1 MSSNAGRWRAVG
13 RLLAAGGVY
22 DLVFAVSILVFT
34 RPSAAL
40 LGLSVPD
47 DPVYLLFNGIF
58 LVLLGALYLVAAREP
73 QRYSAVAPVSA
84 GGRGL
89 GFLFLTW
96 AWLGGRPVTFLAL
109 GVADLAIGLATFV
122 VWRRAIA
129 LSD

>member
-1 MSSNAGRWRAVG
+1 MSTNAGRWRAVG
-13 RLLAAGGVY
+13 RLLAAGAVY
-22 DLVFAVSILVFT
+22 DLVFAVAILAFT

-40 LGLSVPD
+40 LGLAVPD

-58 LVLLGALYLVAAREP
+58 LILLGALYLVAAREP

-84 GGRGL
+84 GGRIL

-96 AWLGGRPVTFLAL
+96 AWLGGRPPAFLAL
-109 GVADLAIGLATFV
+109 GAADLAIGLATFAL
-122 VWRRAIA
+122 WRRAIA